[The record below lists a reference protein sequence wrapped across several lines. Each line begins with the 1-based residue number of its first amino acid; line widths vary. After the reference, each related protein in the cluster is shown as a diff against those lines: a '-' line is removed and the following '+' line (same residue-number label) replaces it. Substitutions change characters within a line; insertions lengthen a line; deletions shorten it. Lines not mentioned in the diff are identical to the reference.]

1 MEITFL
7 VILIILNL
15 YYLTRQYSDCED
27 CRLFIGIVL
36 GLTLLLF
43 DTYNHKKNKI
53 YIIWII
59 IN

>member
-36 GLTLLLF
+36 GSTLLLY
-43 DTYNHKKNKI
+43 DIYNHKKKI
-53 YIIWII
+53 KYI
-59 IN
+59 